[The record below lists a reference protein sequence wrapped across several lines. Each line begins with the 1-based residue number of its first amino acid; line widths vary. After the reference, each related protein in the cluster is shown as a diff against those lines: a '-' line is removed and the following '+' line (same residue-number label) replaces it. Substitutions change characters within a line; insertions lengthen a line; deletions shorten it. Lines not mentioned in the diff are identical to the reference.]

1 MAARQGTRQLFT
13 RAGEVLE
20 AALAARPDIYEEA
33 TVCSSCCRMLS
44 NVIRSAFASIAT
56 HAAQRKLISRATKG
70 KDSMQSL
77 LECALASPRITRLIA
92 QEAGRIRTLDFRSC
106 QQLSDAPLLNVL
118 AACTQLQRFMV
129 SYAPGTDNGK
139 QITDESVLALAKH
152 CPNLTEVVLQNC
164 VNLTDNA
171 VKYVSRTYT
180 YTHGSPIPVPY
191 RTVDSAV
198 LAASARTLENLS
210 LKGVPDVRLFVR
222 LYAHQR
228 LAAHRC
234 AAAEPAGVQ
243 VA

>member
-1 MAARQGTRQLFT
+1 MPAVIECFFARIHIS
-13 RAGEVLE
+13 VSW
-20 AALAARPDIYEEA
+20 
-33 TVCSSCCRMLS
+33 VCESPL
-44 NVIRSAFASIAT
+44 T
-56 HAAQRKLISRATKG
+56 LLQRKLISRATKG

-106 QQLSDAPLLNVL
+106 QHLSDAPLLNVL

-152 CPNLTEVVLQNC
+152 CPNLSEVVLQNC

-171 VKYVSRTYT
+171 VKYAPRVTTPHRHMLCAYLCL
-180 YTHGSPIPVPY
+180 
-191 RTVDSAV
+191 TVHSAV

-210 LKGVPDVRLFVR
+210 LKGVPDVRLLRTLCTRTNTASQLTDALLPNLRACKSLKKLALDRR
-222 LYAHQR
+222 LRISRYGR
-228 LAAHRC
+228 VYVCVC
-234 AAAEPAGVQ
+234 AR
-243 VA
+243 

>member
-1 MAARQGTRQLFT
+1 MFLCTNPHQRFLSVTGL
-13 RAGEVLE
+13 L
-20 AALAARPDIYEEA
+20 ALRPHLCESPL
-33 TVCSSCCRMLS
+33 TLL
-44 NVIRSAFASIAT
+44 
-56 HAAQRKLISRATKG
+56 QRKLISRATKG

-106 QQLSDAPLLNVL
+106 QHLSDAPLLNVL

-171 VKYVSRTYT
+171 VKYVTT
-180 YTHGSPIPVPY
+180 QTHAVRLPVPLQCQQCCVSSKCAHPREPESEG
-191 RTVDSAV
+191 RTRRTPPPHIVYATNT
-198 LAASARTLENLS
+198 ASQLTDALLPNLRACKS
-210 LKGVPDVRLFVR
+210 LKKLALDRRLRISRYGRV
-222 LYAHQR
+222 YVCV
-228 LAAHRC
+228 C
-234 AAAEPAGVQ
+234 AR
-243 VA
+243 

>member
-1 MAARQGTRQLFT
+1 MRMFLCTNPHQRFLSVTGL
-13 RAGEVLE
+13 L
-20 AALAARPDIYEEA
+20 ALRPHLCESPL
-33 TVCSSCCRMLS
+33 TLL
-44 NVIRSAFASIAT
+44 
-56 HAAQRKLISRATKG
+56 QRKLISRATKG

-106 QQLSDAPLLNVL
+106 QHLSDAPLLNVL

-152 CPNLTEVVLQNC
+152 CPNLSEVVLQNC

-171 VKYVSRTYT
+171 VKYAPRVTTPHRHMLCAYLCL
-180 YTHGSPIPVPY
+180 
-191 RTVDSAV
+191 TVHSAV

-210 LKGVPDVRLFVR
+210 LKGVPDVRLLR
-222 LYAHQR
+222 TLYTRPTPPRSSQT
-228 LAAHRC
+228 RC
-234 AAAEPAGVQ
+234 CRTCGRASRSRSSH
-243 VA
+243 